1 VPAAV
6 PAGEILLTQ
15 TPAAAAVER
24 GASVSVRCQSS
35 SSVGGALAWYLQ
47 KGTESPEL
55 LIHSATARHTGVS
68 SHFSGSGSGTDFT
81 LTISGFEAKDEGVYY
96 CQQHTLHDFVSL
108 WYTFGGG
115 TRLELNLGR
124 VEPALTV
131 LPPSRSELAQGKATL
146 MCLANKGF
154 PSDWR
159 VSWKVSGA
167 GVSAVDHRP
176 SPALPLKDGLYSWSV
191 GLTLTAQQ
199 WREGAVAVSCEA
211 RQGSQS
217 PVSHTLSA
225 LQCSQD

>member
-1 VPAAV
+1 MTLVCV
-6 PAGEILLTQ
+6 LVWTVLSSSGEILLTQ

-35 SSVGGALAWYLQ
+35 SSVGNALAWYLQ
-47 KGTESPEL
+47 KGTESPKL
-55 LIHSATARHTGVS
+55 LIYSATTRHTGVS
-68 SHFSGSGSGTDFT
+68 SRFSGSGSGSDYS
-81 LTISGFEAKDEGVYY
+81 LTISGFEAEDAGVYY
-96 CQQHTLHDFVSL
+96 CQQGSSGVINPYLSLIGPCAVSAV
-108 WYTFGGG
+108 
-115 TRLELNLGR
+115 GR

-154 PSDWR
+154 PSDWS
-159 VSWKVSGA
+159 VSWKE
-167 GVSAVDHRP
+167 
-176 SPALPLKDGLYSWSV
+176 PALPLKDGLYSWSV

>member
-1 VPAAV
+1 SLGHTLLLWT
-6 PAGEILLTQ
+6 PAGS

-24 GASVSVRCQSS
+24 GASVSLRCQSS
-35 SSVGGALAWYLQ
+35 STVSSNLAWYLQ
-47 KGTESPEL
+47 KGTESPKL
-55 LIHSATARHTGVS
+55 LIYYATSRHTGVS
-68 SHFSGSGSGTDFT
+68 SRFSGSGSGTDFT
-81 LTISGFEAKDEGVYY
+81 LTISGFEAKDAGVYY
-96 CQQHTLHDFVSL
+96 CQQHSTLHDFVSL
-108 WYTFGGG
+108 WWTFGGG
-115 TRLELNLGR
+115 TRLELNLFGR

-154 PSDWR
+154 PSDWS
-159 VSWKVSGA
+159 VYLKVSGI
-167 GVSAVDHRP
+167 GGAVEQR
-176 SPALPLKDGLYSWSV
+176 SPALPLKDGHYSWSV

>member
-1 VPAAV
+1 SLGHTLLLWT
-6 PAGEILLTQ
+6 PAGS

-35 SSVGGALAWYLQ
+35 SSVGNVLAWYLQ

-55 LIHSATARHTGVS
+55 LIYSATARHTGVS
-68 SHFSGSGSGTDFT
+68 SRFSGSGSGSDYSDYS

-96 CQQHTLHDFVSL
+96 SLHDFVSL

-115 TRLELNLGR
+115 TRLELNLFGR

-154 PSDWR
+154 PSDWS
-159 VSWKVSGA
+159 VSWKVSGIE
-167 GVSAVDHRP
+167 GAVEQR
-176 SPALPLKDGLYSWSV
+176 SPALLLKDGLYSWSV

>member
-1 VPAAV
+1 SLGHTLLLWT
-6 PAGEILLTQ
+6 PAGS

-35 SSVGGALAWYLQ
+35 LNVKAYLNWYLL
-47 KGTESPEL
+47 KGTESPKL
-55 LIHSATARHTGVS
+55 LIYWATYLHTGVS
-68 SHFSGSGSGTDFT
+68 SRFSGSGYGTDFT

-96 CQQHTLHDFVSL
+96 CQQHSTLHDFVSL

-154 PSDWR
+154 PSDWS
-159 VSWKVSGA
+159 VSWKVSGIE
-167 GVSAVDHRP
+167 GAVEQR
-176 SPALPLKDGLYSWSV
+176 SPALPLKDGHYSWSV

>member
-1 VPAAV
+1 MDRFTLVEAAMLFTV
-6 PAGEILLTQ
+6 NGLIASSGEILLTQ

-35 SSVGGALAWYLQ
+35 LNVKAYLNWYLL
-47 KGTESPEL
+47 KGTESPKL
-55 LIHSATARHTGVS
+55 LIYWATYLHTGVS
-68 SHFSGSGSGTDFT
+68 SRFSGSGYGTDFT

-154 PSDWR
+154 PSDWS
-159 VSWKVSGA
+159 VSWKVA
-167 GVSAVDHRP
+167 AQT
-176 SPALPLKDGLYSWSV
+176 GLV
-191 GLTLTAQQ
+191 L
-199 WREGAVAVSCEA
+199 
-211 RQGSQS
+211 
-217 PVSHTLSA
+217 
-225 LQCSQD
+225 